1 MMKNYETVFILTPV
15 LSEVQMKD
23 AVEKFKKVLQESVGA
38 EIIHEE
44 NWGLRKLAYPIQHK
58 SNGFYYLVE
67 FKADPEKVNTLE
79 IEYRR
84 DEKIIRFL
92 TTVLDKYAIDYNERR
107 RKGLVGRKR
116 EQEPAQETP
125 ASTKKEVA
133 TAN

>member
-1 MMKNYETVFILTPV
+1 MTKNYETVFILTPV

-23 AVEKFKKVLQESVGA
+23 AVEKFKKVLQESIGA

-58 SNGFYYLVE
+58 SNGFYYLIE
-67 FKADPEKVNTLE
+67 FKADPLKVSTLE

-107 RKGLVGRKR
+107 RKGLVGRKK
-116 EQEPAQETP
+116 EQ
-125 ASTKKEVA
+125 KEVS
-133 TAN
+133 TTEKEN

>member
-1 MMKNYETVFILTPV
+1 MKNYETVFILTPV

-23 AVEKFKKVLQESVGA
+23 AVDKFKRVLQESVGA

-58 SNGFYYLVE
+58 SNGFYYLIE
-67 FKADPEKVNTLE
+67 FLADPEKVSTLE
-79 IEYRR
+79 VEYRR

-107 RKGLVGRKR
+107 RKGLVGRKKD
-116 EQEPAQETP
+116 EA
-125 ASTKKEVA
+125 KKEVV
-133 TAN
+133 TEEKEK